1 MNRLFRHTVILILT
15 GLFLTG
21 CVYEDTVRDVSDYR
35 ADGEGLAI
43 AFNDGFVDNPIRTKA
58 VDLPLLSRHMKS
70 MGVWGWQTT
79 PAEAVECLFLN
90 KEVTFNSSLGRW
102 TYSPVK
108 YWDNSSTYRFCAY
121 APHSSSAQG
130 VTAEID
136 ATTMRV
142 SLTGVT
148 LNGSNT
154 IGTATGKAPA
164 NFADVEDIDWM
175 LDRNVQ
181 SMAGIYHNEVSF
193 NMQHI
198 LSKLCVR
205 VLRSDAFLSES
216 EMSITIDSITIGKF
230 IRQGNFS
237 ASGSTDPATLATEW
251 TLVDTL
257 PRYTMCSAKNV
268 SIPDTAVYV
277 MESLLIPQAAQE
289 DHIIQIRYKIGNPGG
304 FINEFNATFRLDEK
318 FDLFLPGRNY
328 IITLLINP
336 ETITFDG
343 GQSGWEDQSIYRKFI
358 N

>member
-1 MNRLFRHTVILILT
+1 MNRLFRHTAILILT

-21 CVYEDTVRDVSDYR
+21 CVYENTVRDVSDYR
-35 ADGEGLAI
+35 TDGEGLAI

-58 VDLPLLSRHMKS
+58 VDLPLLSSHMNS
-70 MGVWGWQTT
+70 MGVWGWQKT
-79 PAEAVECLFLN
+79 PAESVECLFLN
-90 KEVTFNSSLGRW
+90 KEVTFNSTLGRW

-108 YWDNSSTYRFCAY
+108 YWDNSSTYKFCAY
-121 APHSSSAQG
+121 APHASSAPG
-130 VTAEID
+130 VTASID
-136 ATTMRV
+136 ESTMSI

-154 IGTATGKAPA
+154 ISTATGKTPA
-164 NFADVEDIDWM
+164 NFADVDDIDWM
-175 LDRNVQ
+175 VDRGVQ
-181 SMAGIYHNEVSF
+181 SMAGMYHNQVSF

-216 EMSITIDSITIGKF
+216 EMNITIDSITIGKF
-230 IRQGNFS
+230 VRQGNFQ
-237 ASGSTDPATLATEW
+237 ASSSTDPALLATEW
-251 TLVDTL
+251 TPVDTL
-257 PRYTMCSAKNV
+257 PRYTMCSARNV
-268 SIPDTAVYV
+268 SVPDTAVYV
-277 MESLLIPQAAQE
+277 MESLLIPQPANE
-289 DHIIQIRYKIGNPGG
+289 NHIIQIRYKIGNPGG

-318 FDLFLPGRNY
+318 FDTFLPGHNY

-343 GQSGWEDQSIYRKFI
+343 GQSGWEDQTIIGKNI